1 MDVHSYL
8 EFYVEVERYNKRY
21 LFYLLDKIKEI
32 ENYLDE
38 LKKEPVNTL
47 KYEDDYSDLDV
58 YENLTNTNLVD
69 DYILYL
75 KRRNIKGSRML
86 DTIKKIMK

>member
-1 MDVHSYL
+1 M
-8 EFYVEVERYNKRY
+8 FIAIQNFNFEVERYNKRY